1 MNWGSAAV
9 RRLPTTVLALLLVDA
24 AAGAAA
30 FYLGV
35 GLRFGFDWGLVAES
49 VGPLPFRALAFT
61 ASLVVGLLSMG
72 LYRPRQ
78 RPTRSE
84 AAVRSILGVMVGGF
98 ISIVLFYVVPHV
110 SFGRGALGLA
120 LLIAALLVFGVRLW
134 ILRVLDF
141 NTIKRRVLVVGAGE
155 AAAKIRRLRRRSD
168 RRQFDV
174 VGFIAVTSQERR
186 IAAELDIEPLL
197 TPEEAR
203 ATRRLD
209 EIVVALDDRRG
220 YLPLEFLLH
229 QKQRG
234 VPVSDVMDF
243 LERETERL
251 DLDILRPSWLL
262 YEKSSQTDILYR
274 WLKRLF
280 DLVFSSV
287 LLLLT
292 SPALVLT
299 VLAIRI
305 EDGGAAPVFYRQR
318 RVGRNGRVF
327 ELLKFRSM
335 RANAE
340 KDSGPRFAS
349 ANDDRVTRI
358 GRLIRRFR
366 VDELPQLLN
375 VIRGDM
381 SVVGPRPERPEFVDV
396 LSRQVPLYFYR
407 HGVRPGL
414 TGWAQ
419 LNFPYGA
426 SMDDAREKLTYDL
439 YYIKNTNIVT
449 DLLILLQTLE
459 VVVWG
464 RGTSMSGG
472 VRLEPLP
479 MGEAPGEPASLA
491 AARSR
496 KQDAA

>member
-1 MNWGSAAV
+1 MSWGSAAL
-9 RRLPTTVLALLLVDA
+9 RRLPTTVLALVLGDSIV
-24 AAGAAA
+24 GALA
-30 FYLGV
+30 FVLAV
-35 GLRFGFDWGLVAES
+35 GLRFSFDWSLVAQS
-49 VGPLPFRALAFT
+49 VGSLPLRALVFT
-61 ASLVVGLLSMG
+61 ASLVIGMLTMG

-84 AAVRSILGVMVGGF
+84 GAVRAILGVIVGGF
-98 ISIVLFYVVPHV
+98 ISIVLFYLVPHV
-110 SFGRGALGLA
+110 AFGRGALALA
-120 LLIAALLVFGVRLW
+120 MGIAVLPLFAVRLG
-134 ILRVLDF
+134 ILRLLDF
-141 NTIKRRVLVVGAGE
+141 NPIKRRVLVVGAGE
-155 AAAKIRRLRRRSD
+155 AAGRIYRLRRRAD
-168 RRQFDV
+168 RRSFDV
-174 VGFIAVTSQERR
+174 VGFIVASSEDRR
-186 IAAELDIEPLL
+186 VASGLGIEPLL

-203 ATRRLD
+203 LTRRLD

-220 YLPLEFLLH
+220 FLPLEFLLN

-234 VPVSDVMDF
+234 VPVTDVMDF

-251 DLDILRPSWLL
+251 DLDVLRPSWLL

-292 SPALVLT
+292 SPILIMTAV
-299 VLAIRI
+299 AIRF
-305 EDGGAAPVFYRQR
+305 GGGTSAPVLYRQK
-318 RVGRNGRVF
+318 RVGRNGYVF
-327 ELLKFRSM
+327 ELMKFRSM
-335 RANAE
+335 RVDAE
-340 KDSGPRFAS
+340 KGTGPRFSS

-396 LSRQVPLYFYR
+396 LSRQEPLYPYR
-407 HGVRPGL
+407 HGIRPGL

-439 YYIKNTNIVT
+439 YYIKNTNIIT

-464 RGTSMSGG
+464 RGTSMSGSARRWPSDG
-472 VRLEPLP
+472 VDSAGERATLP
-479 MGEAPGEPASLA
+479 VGTV
-491 AARSR
+491 R
-496 KQDAA
+496 KQDGH